1 MSNMSLPVIKN
12 MKDTKEKNMIKKMIN
27 VGSIMKLNFIDMDDK
42 KMEGIIRMVS
52 KEVVIC
58 VRTILGEN
66 NFLVKFEYVKKI

>member
-1 MSNMSLPVIKN
+1 

-42 KMEGIIRMVS
+42 TMEGIIRMVS
-52 KEVVIC
+52 KEVVSC